1 MIRVLKDKT
10 YNFSTVFNDET
21 GEYIRAFDAKEDPFM
36 AEYPHLIDVGCMGNC
51 VHGKSGLC
59 MKAGVKC
66 YQDGL
71 HSENPNMKIEDYKKI
86 IDWSKGKLLEI
97 ALGGCGDPDMHENFE
112 EILSYTRENGIVP
125 NFTTSG
131 LGMTPEKAK
140 LCKKYC
146 GAVAVSM
153 YSRLESFEPELALRR
168 VHSESGKKVYKSI
181 DDIPVRFTFGN
192 EFEECTRDDIEYK
205 IDGLSYAKSKVANM
219 YYDDEPQEYEFYRVF
234 NEKQNPNYTVKA
246 INMLL
251 NAGVKTNI
259 HYVLSNSTIDE
270 ALIRLKYN
278 GFPKGINAVV
288 FLLHKP
294 VGLGQMDDV
303 LKLDDPRVEEFF
315 KLVDSRPFPFKIGFD
330 SCSIPAVIRW
340 SKNIDTCSVD
350 TCEGSRFSMY
360 IAADMTALP
369 CSFDNQDQKYA
380 VKLSDEVTIKDAWDS
395 PEFNKFRD
403 SLRYSCKGCAKRE
416 LCMGGCPLVN
426 DIVLCNNKERD
437 FYLK

>member
-36 AEYPHLIDVGCMGNC
+36 AEYPHLIDIGVMSTC

-59 MKAGVKC
+59 MKAGVQC

-71 HSENPNMKIEDYKKI
+71 NMGGKNMSLDDYKI
-86 IDWSKGKLLEI
+86 IMNHSKGRLLEV
-97 ALGGCGDPDMHENFE
+97 ALGGRGDPDMHENFE
-112 EILSYTRENGIVP
+112 EILSYTREKGIVP

-131 LGMTPEKAK
+131 LGMTPEKAQ

-146 GAVAVSM
+146 GGVAVSM

-259 HYVLSNSTIDE
+259 HYVLSIH
-270 ALIRLKYN
+270 L
-278 GFPKGINAVV
+278 
-288 FLLHKP
+288 
-294 VGLGQMDDV
+294 
-303 LKLDDPRVEEFF
+303 
-315 KLVDSRPFPFKIGFD
+315 
-330 SCSIPAVIRW
+330 
-340 SKNIDTCSVD
+340 
-350 TCEGSRFSMY
+350 
-360 IAADMTALP
+360 
-369 CSFDNQDQKYA
+369 
-380 VKLSDEVTIKDAWDS
+380 
-395 PEFNKFRD
+395 
-403 SLRYSCKGCAKRE
+403 
-416 LCMGGCPLVN
+416 
-426 DIVLCNNKERD
+426 
-437 FYLK
+437 